1 MQKLL
6 LRVEGVAILIISV
19 YFYSYLHYSWLVFII
34 LLFVPDLAALGYLKN
49 VKIGSIVYNLFHTY
63 TIPTGILLFS
73 LFFDHEISLM
83 LALIW
88 ISHIGMDR
96 IFGYGLKYSTTFQDT
111 HLNRV

>member
-49 VKIGSIVYNLFHTY
+49 VKIGSIVYNLFHSY
-63 TIPTGILLFS
+63 TIRTGILLFS
-73 LFFDHEISLM
+73 FFLHHEISLM
-83 LALIW
+83 RVLIW
-88 ISHIGMDR
+88 ISHIAMDR
-96 IFGYGLKYSTTFQDT
+96 IFGYGLKYSTTFQHT

>member
-6 LRVEGVAILIISV
+6 LRVEGVTILIISV

-34 LLFVPDLAALGYLKN
+34 LLFVPDLDALGYLNK
-49 VKIGSIVYNLFHTY
+49 VKIGSIVYNLLHTY
-63 TIPTGILLFS
+63 TIPSGILLFS